1 MRNTKSKKLVG
12 ATMAS
17 AVLLM
22 GGLAGCSKTES
33 SEALVAEAKQFLQ
46 KGDTKAAVIQLKNAL
61 LKNPSDVDARLTLGA
76 LYNDTGD
83 SVSAEKE
90 FRKAAE
96 LGAGAD
102 KTVPGLANALL
113 AQGQFQ
119 KVLDET
125 ATASAGKADLLALRG
140 DAHLGLGQGDLAKQ
154 SYEQALQV
162 NPKLGAALVG
172 LARHALMQQDLD
184 GAKRLAE
191 QAATETPN
199 DPAVWMFK
207 GGLLRAEGK
216 ADEALAAYDQALKV
230 KPGHRGANIEKA
242 YIEIATGKFEAA
254 QADIN
259 AANKA
264 TPGSLIVFYTQA
276 LLDHTQGKHAA
287 AKESLQ
293 KVLRVAP
300 DHMPSVLLAGSV
312 EHALDSMPQA
322 EQHLKKYIET
332 VPGNSYARKL
342 LVATLIKLGN
352 INEAQAVLAPI
363 MSEADKDPQVLAL
376 AGELSMHARDFGKA
390 TDYLERAAKMAPKA
404 AAVRT
409 SLAMSKLA
417 QGDDARAIAELEEST
432 RLDNKSTKAGT
443 MLVLTEMRLKH
454 YDKALAAASAMEA
467 QQPKDPV
474 VQNLKGGV
482 YLSKGDS
489 ANARAS
495 FEKAL
500 ALQPSYFPAAAN
512 LAQLEMKENKPEMAK
527 KHLTAFLEKNKKSVE
542 AMSGLAELAQLQGK
556 TAEVTQWREKALAE
570 NPDEVIPALLLG
582 SHYLRTGAKDKALT
596 LARKFQVANPKNP
609 ELLDL
614 LGQAQMANGDR
625 EGALESYSKLTGMM
639 PKSPQAQMRL
649 ASVHMALNNP
659 NAAADD
665 LKKALALAPNF
676 LDAQLAQAEL
686 SVRTGKFDDAM
697 AIARQIQKQRPK
709 DAVGFVL
716 EGSVLQS
723 QGKDALAVRPYEQ
736 AVALADNHTVAK
748 TKLHSALAR
757 SGKTKE
763 ADARLAQW
771 QKQAPNDAM
780 LAMYSADT
788 LLANKQYKEAIAQ
801 LEPML
806 KKAPNNPVLLNNLAW
821 AYQQVKDPRALK
833 TAEQALAGAGDS
845 AAILDTLGNILVEQG
860 NLKRG
865 LGYLQ
870 TAVDKSPNDAN
881 IRLHLAQAL
890 AKSGDKAA
898 ARKELDKVM
907 ATKDFPKMDEARALQ
922 QTL

>member
-1 MRNTKSKKLVG
+1 
-12 ATMAS
+12 MAS

-22 GGLAGCSKTES
+22 GGLAGCKTES
-33 SEALVAEAKQFLQ
+33 SEALVAEAKQFIQ
-46 KGDTKAAVIQLKNAL
+46 KGDNKAAVIQLKNAL

-76 LYNDTGD
+76 LYNEMGD

-90 FRKAAE
+90 YRKAAE

-102 KTVPGLANALL
+102 KTMRGLATALL

-125 ATASAGKADLLALRG
+125 AATSAGKADLLALQG
-140 DAHLGLGQGDLAKQ
+140 DAHMGLGKGDAAKQ

-162 NPKLGAALVG
+162 NPKSSAALIG
-172 LARHALMQQDLD
+172 LARHALMQQDLE

-191 QAATETPN
+191 QAATESPN

-264 TPGSLIVFYTQA
+264 TPGSLMVLYTQA

-287 AKESLQ
+287 ARESLQ

-312 EHALDSMPQA
+312 EHALDAMTQA
-322 EQHLKKYIET
+322 ELHLKKYIER
-332 VPGNSYARKL
+332 VPGNSYARKM

-417 QGDDARAIAELEEST
+417 QGDDASAIAELEAST

-443 MLVLTEMRLKH
+443 MLVLTEMRLKRF
-454 YDKALAAASAMEA
+454 DKALAAANAMEA

-474 VQNLKGGV
+474 VHNLKGGV
-482 YLSKGDS
+482 YLSKGDI

-500 ALQPSYFPAAAN
+500 ALQSSYFPAAAN
-512 LAQLEMKENKPEMAK
+512 LAQLEMKEKKPEQAK
-527 KHLTAFLEKNKKSVE
+527 KHLLAFLEKNKKSVE

-556 TAEVTQWREKALAE
+556 PAEVTQWREKALAE
-570 NPDEVIPALLLG
+570 NPDEVMPALLLG

-625 EGALESYSKLTGMM
+625 DGALESYSKLTGMM
-639 PKSPQAQMRL
+639 PKSAQAQMRL
-649 ASVHMALNNP
+649 ATVHMALNNP
-659 NAAADD
+659 NAAAED
-665 LKKALALAPNF
+665 LKKALALEPNY
-676 LDAQLAQAEL
+676 LEAQMAQAEL
-686 SVRTGKFDDAM
+686 AVRNGKFDDAM
-697 AIARQIQKQRPK
+697 AMARQIQKQRPK
-709 DAVGFVL
+709 EAVGFML
-716 EGSVLQS
+716 EGSVLQG

-736 AVALADNHTVAK
+736 ALALSPNYALAK
-748 TKLHSALAR
+748 TKLHSALVR

-763 ADARLAQW
+763 AEERLAQW

-780 LAMYSADT
+780 LAMYSADL
-788 LLANKQYKEAIAQ
+788 LLANKQYKEAIARI
-801 LEPML
+801 EPML

-821 AYQQVKDPRALK
+821 AYQQVRDPRALK
-833 TAEQALAGAGDS
+833 TAEQALANAS
-845 AAILDTLGNILVEQG
+845 ESPAILDTVGNILVEQG
-860 NLKRG
+860 DLKRG

-870 TAVDKSPNDAN
+870 TAVAKSPNDAN

-898 ARKELDKVM
+898 ARAELAKVM
-907 ATKDFPKMDEARALQ
+907 ATKGFAKIEEARALQ